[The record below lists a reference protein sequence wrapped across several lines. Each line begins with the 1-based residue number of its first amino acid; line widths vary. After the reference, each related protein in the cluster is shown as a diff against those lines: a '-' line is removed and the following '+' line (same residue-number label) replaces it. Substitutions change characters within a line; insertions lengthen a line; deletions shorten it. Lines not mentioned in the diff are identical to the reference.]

1 MMTKHRKSDYPI
13 HEMFLNRWSP
23 RAFTNEPITKEELLT
38 MLEAAR
44 WAASSYN
51 SQPWRFLYALRDTA
65 GWQRFLNL
73 LVPFNRSWAKDSSAL
88 VFVISNSTMRSP
100 RSGNEIPSTTH
111 SFDAGT
117 ASGYFA
123 LQASLMGWYVHGM
136 VGFDADRAFEELRV
150 PKGCKVEAVYA
161 VGKKGDPAGLPDE
174 LRAREAPSDRRPLAE
189 LAFEGGLAG
198 VTDRPI

>member
-1 MMTKHRKSDYPI
+1 MTLQRKSDYPI

-23 RAFTNEPITKEELLT
+23 RAFTGQPITQEELLT

-51 SQPWRFLYALRDTA
+51 SQPWRFLYALLETA
-65 GWQRFLNL
+65 AWERFFNL
-73 LVPFNRSWAKDSSAL
+73 LVPFNRSWAKDASAL
-88 VFVISNSTMRSP
+88 VFVVSNSTMRST
-100 RSGNEIPSTTH
+100 RSGNEVPSPTH

-136 VGFDADRAFEELRV
+136 VGFDADSALEELSV
-150 PKGCKVEAVYA
+150 PKGYTVEAVYA
-161 VGKKGDPAGLPDE
+161 VGRRADPAGLPEE
-174 LRAREAPSDRRPLAE
+174 LRTRDVPSDRRSLGE
-189 LAFEGGLAG
+189 LAFEGGF
-198 VTDRPI
+198 PQ